1 MRTIVL
7 VAQEDAARRP
17 VVQNSQPETV
27 ATVKK
32 AAAKLLIKCRGFYKR
47 LVITMN
53 KNRDM
58 ALFLVLFLVI
68 LRKLI
73 RRPDEQ
79 LLKVGG
85 RNFPP
90 VLDVGERLFVA
101 DPVSHAIGA
110 DVRSNAALAPA
121 IYHPILWHFV
131 KRVGRLMH
139 QANRPKIIRKVV
151 SEQIGVGHDEIA
163 SFAPAGAP

>member
-1 MRTIVL
+1 MRTIGL
-7 VAQEDAARRP
+7 VAQEAAARRP
-17 VVQNSQPETV
+17 VVQNAQPETV
-27 ATVKK
+27 GTVKK

-58 ALFLVLFLVI
+58 ALFLVLCLVI

-90 VLDVGERLFVA
+90 VLDVGERLF
-101 DPVSHAIGA
+101 GA

-139 QANRPKIIRKVV
+139 
-151 SEQIGVGHDEIA
+151 
-163 SFAPAGAP
+163 